1 MGDDHTQASVTQQ
14 APKTQEYLVRKDEE
28 SVTPWAVSVV
38 RKSTDTPAVIL
49 LRHSLRRTL
58 TTVRSPDTFSR
69 DIIAASTGKNYRW
82 EAHNV
87 SKALFSWIC
96 ALVLSLIIILIYR
109 VPVIYHHCLEI
120 LKLQFTYPVSFF
132 SSILYSLFR
141 ELLTTTPFSLSHL
154 PQSPWLKKRRGE
166 MIYLEDSAA

>member
-1 MGDDHTQASVTQQ
+1 MGDDHTQVSVTQQ

-38 RKSTDTPAVIL
+38 RKSTDTPSRDITTAL
-49 LRHSLRRTL
+49 LEKNTHHGQIPRHL
-58 TTVRSPDTFSR
+58 SR

-120 LKLQFTYPVSFF
+120 LKLQFTHPVF
-132 SSILYSLFR
+132 ILLVHPLFLISGIINYNPLFLFLIFHR
-141 ELLTTTPFSLSHL
+141 V
-154 PQSPWLKKRRGE
+154 R
-166 MIYLEDSAA
+166 D